1 MDKIQINEQTKS
13 AFDFVEKIYSEC
25 AYLVKEIEGL
35 LQREDEKFIIGKQ
48 RGYQI
53 SASSSLGLRNPEQWM
68 YKKLCAF
75 FVPASMTKKAE
86 GRTETSFAGDLKII
100 YLLIILSEDKLK
112 IPQIAIG
119 VLSEF
124 KKFTKKIPK
133 VEYFVIPYMNKIWDF
148 IGKHGSDSKEPYK
161 DLKLKFKA
169 KFVIKD
175 LFDINSVQ
183 DVEKKL
189 INPALRY
196 FRQA

>member
-1 MDKIQINEQTKS
+1 MDKIQMNEQTKS
-13 AFDFVEKIYSEC
+13 AFDFVEKLYSEC

-35 LQREDEKFIIGKQ
+35 LQKQEEKFMIGKQ

-53 SASSSLGLRNPEQWM
+53 SASSSLGLKNPEQWI

-75 FVPASMTKKAE
+75 FVPASMTKRAG
-86 GRTETSFAGDLKII
+86 GRTETSFGKDLKII
-100 YLLIILSEDKLK
+100 YLLIILSEERLK
-112 IPQIAIG
+112 TPQIAIG

-124 KKFTKKIPK
+124 KKLTRKIPK
-133 VEYFVIPYMNKIWDF
+133 VEYFVIPYMERIWEF
-148 IGKHGSDSKEPYK
+148 IIEHGSDSKIPYK
-161 DLKLKFKA
+161 DLKLEFKA
-169 KFVIKD
+169 KFVIRD

-189 INPALRY
+189 INPALRF